1 MWTQPGRYLHQL
13 WIWLLCVC
21 GSQYALIFFQL
32 PSLCGALL
40 QVLLA
45 PFDWIDLEGED
56 HKYFWSIIRHSDRF
70 FKVNTNHNVV
80 KMDCYFESLHIRILL
95 TQKFTCFDLKHPG
108 PLSGPTMLVLCCLC
122 RAFQF
127 PVFGNIRKFLTKFR
141 TRVVTIHWGPVLP
154 CPKNCFTLTFLLKIP
169 VFHAQNI
176 MKSEKTI
183 LFRRGVQP
191 VLSCFPSGS
200 ASPTSWCCAGAAW
213 RRLRPLRC
221 WRGAPAPLRRR
232 CWAPSQPCPRHRW
245 RLTVAVW
252 IYICKLECVFFYVTN
267 NLKEFLWYMIYNIL
281 VRELV

>member
-1 MWTQPGRYLHQL
+1 M
-13 WIWLLCVC
+13 
-21 GSQYALIFFQL
+21 
-32 PSLCGALL
+32 
-40 QVLLA
+40 
-45 PFDWIDLEGED
+45 
-56 HKYFWSIIRHSDRF
+56 SIIRHSNRF

-80 KMDCYFESLHIRILL
+80 KMDFYFESLYIRIPL

-154 CPKNCFTLTFLLKIP
+154 CQKNCFTLTFLLKIP

-213 RRLRPLRC
+213 RRLRLLRC
-221 WRGAPAPLRRR
+221 
-232 CWAPSQPCPRHRW
+232 
-245 RLTVAVW
+245 
-252 IYICKLECVFFYVTN
+252 
-267 NLKEFLWYMIYNIL
+267 
-281 VRELV
+281 